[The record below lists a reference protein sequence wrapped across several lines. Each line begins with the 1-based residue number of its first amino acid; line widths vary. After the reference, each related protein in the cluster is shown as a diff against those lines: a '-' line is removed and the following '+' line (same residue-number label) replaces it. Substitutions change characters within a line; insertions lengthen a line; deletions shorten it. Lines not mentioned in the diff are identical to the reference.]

1 MTTREGAFGESSQP
15 TLVDRFGIWLGAQLV
30 RRRVGSLAAKQL
42 ADIGCG
48 YYAITSRP
56 YLDQV
61 RTAYLADLALAPD
74 LMASKVVKPLIG
86 ELPGTLAEIPD
97 YDVDVV
103 FCLNV
108 HEHVDEPELLLR
120 ECRRILRPGGSFFI
134 TVPSWP
140 GKVALEFSA
149 FRLNDGREEMEDHKR
164 YYTKRDLWLAVRAA
178 GFLPSGIQIRR
189 AKFGLSIFG
198 VAKG

>member
-1 MTTREGAFGESSQP
+1 MASKK
-15 TLVDRFGIWLGAQLV
+15 LV
-30 RRRVGSLAAKQL
+30 
-42 ADIGCG
+42 DIGCG

-61 RTAYLADLALAPD
+61 HTAYLADLALAPD
-74 LMASKVVKPLIG
+74 LLANPVVKPLIG
-86 ELPGTLAEIPD
+86 ELPGTLAQIPD
-97 YDVDVV
+97 QDVDVI
-103 FCLNV
+103 FCLNI

-120 ECRRILRPGGSFFI
+120 ECRRILRPGGAFFI

-178 GFLPSGIQIRR
+178 GFLPSGIKIRR